1 MGGEKENSDQYGAAE
16 NLESTR
22 RAPTDVSMEK
32 LSAAFENPLAG
43 IPKEQLMS
51 DVETFCKQF
60 NLVEHMDEFKKGA
73 LISQAPERAQSL
85 DELSSE
91 DKAVLEREHTHRWS
105 QPWKLYWLASKQAV
119 L

>member
-1 MGGEKENSDQYGAAE
+1 MDNKDEKSGQYAAAE

-60 NLVEHMDEFKKGA
+60 NLVEHTEEFKKGA
-73 LISQAPERAQSL
+73 LIAQAPDRAQSL

-91 DKAVLEREHTHRWS
+91 DKTVLEREHTHRWS
-105 QPWKLYWLASKQAV
+105 QPWRLYWLASK
-119 L
+119 